1 MDTEEGEDE
10 EPSSLHKYI
19 LAEADPVDNTD
30 SSGNEI
36 DEIMG
41 GLGMMDTINAMP
53 TITPL
58 LASHP
63 FSFKRFN
70 AGAFA
75 STLDTNASLN
85 LRDGGNKPATKSIG
99 RCAQYVRLALAA
111 GGITVT
117 PGSAPDAANYM
128 QVLPLLGFQFVAIW
142 DSQSGYAAKTGH
154 VAVFGATFLWPNP
167 HPYGHIEGYDGS
179 RWVSDFIQRGF
190 IPYKVK
196 SSAGPSRIYRYP
208 FLSGN

>member
-1 MDTEEGEDE
+1 MNSVD
-10 EPSSLHKYI
+10 PSGN
-19 LAEADPVDNTD
+19 DPVSDTLD
-30 SSGNEI
+30 TIS
-36 DEIMG
+36 
-41 GLGMMDTINAMP
+41 TINA
-53 TITPL
+53 L

-75 STLDTNASLN
+75 STLDSNASLN
-85 LRDGGNKPATKSIG
+85 LRDGGPKPATKSIG

-117 PGSAPDAANYM
+117 PSSAPAAADYV
-128 QVLPLLGFQFVAIW
+128 QILPILGFQFVAIW
-142 DSQSGYAAKTGH
+142 DSQSGYAPQAGD

-179 RWVSDFIQRGF
+179 RWVSDFKQRGF

-196 SSAGPSRIYRYP
+196 SSAGPSMIYRYP